1 MWYFGKSDHSKYLV
15 NRAKVDSIEIK
26 DEEVEQQLN
35 ARIENILAYFNNDY
49 DKFREHYGQSVSKPE
64 NVSVKN

>member
-1 MWYFGKSDHSKYLV
+1 MV

-35 ARIENILAYFNNDY
+35 ARIEQILAYFNNDY
-49 DKFREHYGQSVSKPE
+49 KNSKNIMDKLFLKPGI
-64 NVSVKN
+64 VLKKI